1 MTLVDTIMT
10 RPTRSTTAE
19 SRAVAPASDGSAEP
33 PFDDFLSRADAD
45 RSRGSSDSHSQERP
59 VGAPDA
65 STGTAT
71 TETTDGAEPDEG
83 EELVVDASSTEVG
96 AIAASFPQ
104 AIHHRLDTDVGQ
116 QEVMDS
122 DASVVAV
129 DGGVADAMELPSDAG
144 TSPTAKVAEAA
155 DAVLVAAGTDTG
167 HKIADGATATPAV
180 SGAAADDPTG
190 DALSGGD
197 AIVPVP
203 ASDEGLDAAAEADGP
218 TAAPLEALEAVDIST
233 STRAEST
240 TRNGGRPAVAPP
252 ATSGTE
258 GAVDV
263 VSTEQLAAD
272 PAVPAPTR
280 HVDAGARLVEHMA
293 AREVFD
299 RIERHRNSLDGSI
312 EMDIVTERFG
322 GLRIEAIEGRDG
334 VHLSLRG
341 DGGADERALADL
353 ADELRQEFE
362 RNGVDLAGLDVG
374 ERGASNAEEEH
385 TPSGRAE
392 PTADSDGDVAATAAA
407 PHEDRSR
414 RLDLRL

>member
-10 RPTRSTTAE
+10 RPTRPTTAE
-19 SRAVAPASDGSAEP
+19 SRAEAAASDGSAEP

-45 RSRGSSDSHSQERP
+45 RSRGPSGSHSQERP

-65 STGTAT
+65 STDTAT
-71 TETTDGAEPDEG
+71 SETTDGAEPDAG
-83 EELVVDASSTEVG
+83 EESIVDASSTEVG
-96 AIAASFPQ
+96 ATAASFAQ

-129 DGGVADAMELPSDAG
+129 DDGAADAMALPSDAG
-144 TSPTAKVAEAA
+144 ASPTAKVAGAA
-155 DAVLVAAGTDTG
+155 DAVLVAAGTATG
-167 HKIADGATATPAV
+167 HKIADGATATSAV
-180 SGAAADDPTG
+180 SGASADDATR

-203 ASDEGLDAAAEADGP
+203 ASDEGLDETAEADGP
-218 TAAPLEALEAVDIST
+218 TAALVEAVDIST

-272 PAVPAPTR
+272 PAAPAPTR

-299 RIERHRNSLDGSI
+299 RIERHRSSLDGSI

-374 ERGASNAEEEH
+374 ERGASTAEEEQ
-385 TPSGRAE
+385 TTSGGAE
-392 PTADSDGDVAATAAA
+392 PTADSDGDVAATAGA
-407 PHEDRSR
+407 PHHDGSR